1 VCNNGNLPCKA
12 ADAFNFQNGAV
23 MSEYL
28 PFTLAHIEF
37 SPIPETTFNNKT
49 DELLE
54 ELRERYPIFQEKE
67 LVKQVDV
74 RLGDN
79 AVNIE
84 ERTHPL
90 VKMSSSDRSFGI
102 RISTNHVT
110 LHTVNYKNFSDF
122 KLRFLEILKICKET
136 FSIYNYSFLGIRY
149 INRFTILNED
159 FSKYYFL
166 TDFLQPD
173 LNGWSKGGSN
183 HNTGYLTNADT
194 KINIQG
200 GVSINSRL
208 LPGEI
213 FALTSDLI
221 SENPIVEGLST
232 FLDIDSFHAS
242 GDDTHPEFNI
252 TTIEEKLDVLRT
264 KSREALN
271 AIIKTEE
278 LGMV

>member
-1 VCNNGNLPCKA
+1 MA
-12 ADAFNFQNGAV
+12 ASFVKQPMFSTSKNGAV
-23 MSEYL
+23 MSEHL

-54 ELRERYPIFQEKE
+54 ELRERYPLFKEKE
-67 LVKQVDV
+67 VVKQVDV
-74 RLGDN
+74 KIADD

-90 VKMSSSDRSFGI
+90 IKMASSDRSFGI

-110 LHTVNYKNFSDF
+110 LHTVNYRNFADF
-122 KLRFLEILKICKET
+122 KLRFLEILEICQKT
-136 FSIYNYSFLGIRY
+136 FSIYTYSFLGVRY
-149 INRFTILNED
+149 INRFKIINED
-159 FSKYYFL
+159 FNKYYFL
-166 TDFLQPD
+166 SDFLQPN
-173 LNGWSKGGSN
+173 LNNWSKGGSN
-183 HNTGYLTNADT
+183 HNTGYLTDADT

-200 GVSINSRL
+200 GVSINGRL

-213 FALTSDLI
+213 FALGSDLI

-242 GDDTHPEFNI
+242 GNDTHLEFNI
-252 TTIEEKLDVLRT
+252 TAIEEKLDVLRT
-264 KSREALN
+264 KSREALS
-271 AIIKTEE
+271 AIVRTEE